1 MGALM
6 KIIVAGAGD
15 VGHYLCQVLS
25 EDGHAVTLIESEDST
40 ADEVEER
47 LDVRVV
53 RGNGASALCLSKAG
67 VGSCDFFM
75 AMTAHDQLNIVACSL
90 AASLGAGTTVARV
103 HDQVYADSSTVNY
116 QKHFNIGVLINPE
129 ALTAVELAK
138 HVRNPERMA
147 FEDFARGAIELQEM
161 EISPDAKA
169 AGVALKDLSLDP
181 GIRIGYVERGGELIV
196 PRADTVLRAGDKAT
210 VIGTPETLLKCRKI
224 FSSIS
229 PNSRR
234 IVIYGATETAVSVIR
249 RLSDRRFKIRVI
261 EPDMGKCRD
270 LAEAFPNVTVINGS
284 ATSLR
289 LLEEEQIGDADYF
302 MACTKDD
309 EENVMTCLQAKK
321 LGVAHVELVIN
332 KPDYEQVLQNISG
345 FLNFESIVSPRRV
358 TVSEI
363 KKLVTDK
370 DYSVIGSLRGGS
382 IEFVEL
388 KVGANSPAAGRPL
401 RDLRLPPACIIAA
414 IVNGTGSK
422 VPGASDS
429 VSAGDRL
436 IVILEKRMA
445 PEVVEMFV
453 K

>member
-1 MGALM
+1 M
-6 KIIVAGAGD
+6 
-15 VGHYLCQVLS
+15 
-25 EDGHAVTLIESEDST
+25 
-40 ADEVEER
+40 
-47 LDVRVV
+47 
-53 RGNGASALCLSKAG
+53 
-67 VGSCDFFM
+67 
-75 AMTAHDQLNIVACSL
+75 
-90 AASLGAGTTVARV
+90 
-103 HDQVYADSSTVNY
+103 
-116 QKHFNIGVLINPE
+116 
-129 ALTAVELAK
+129 
-138 HVRNPERMA
+138 
-147 FEDFARGAIELQEM
+147 
-161 EISPDAKA
+161 
-169 AGVALKDLSLDP
+169 
-181 GIRIGYVERGGELIV
+181 
-196 PRADTVLRAGDKAT
+196 
-210 VIGTPETLLKCRKI
+210 IGTPETLLKCRKI

>member
-1 MGALM
+1 M

-161 EISPDAKA
+161 EISP
-169 AGVALKDLSLDP
+169 LKTCRST
-181 GIRIGYVERGGELIV
+181 RG
-196 PRADTVLRAGDKAT
+196 
-210 VIGTPETLLKCRKI
+210 
-224 FSSIS
+224 
-229 PNSRR
+229 
-234 IVIYGATETAVSVIR
+234 
-249 RLSDRRFKIRVI
+249 
-261 EPDMGKCRD
+261 
-270 LAEAFPNVTVINGS
+270 
-284 ATSLR
+284 
-289 LLEEEQIGDADYF
+289 
-302 MACTKDD
+302 
-309 EENVMTCLQAKK
+309 
-321 LGVAHVELVIN
+321 
-332 KPDYEQVLQNISG
+332 
-345 FLNFESIVSPRRV
+345 
-358 TVSEI
+358 
-363 KKLVTDK
+363 
-370 DYSVIGSLRGGS
+370 
-382 IEFVEL
+382 
-388 KVGANSPAAGRPL
+388 
-401 RDLRLPPACIIAA
+401 
-414 IVNGTGSK
+414 
-422 VPGASDS
+422 
-429 VSAGDRL
+429 
-436 IVILEKRMA
+436 
-445 PEVVEMFV
+445 
-453 K
+453 